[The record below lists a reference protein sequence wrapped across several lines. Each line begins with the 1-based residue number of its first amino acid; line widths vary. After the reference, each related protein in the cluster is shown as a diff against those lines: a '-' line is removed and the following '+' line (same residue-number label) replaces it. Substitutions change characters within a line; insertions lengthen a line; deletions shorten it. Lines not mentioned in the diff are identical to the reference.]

1 MSTVNPQQAAAMT
14 EAPAVFQTDLPFP
27 NRRQGKVRDIYRL
40 PPRPGSPGSPGIPG
54 ARPRMLIVATDRI
67 SVFDVVLPTAVP
79 GKGRLLTDISTRWF
93 GFIRQRSIIGDHL
106 LSIDPSDLPDLADE
120 QRAMLQ
126 GRIMIG
132 RAAQVIP
139 IEFVVRGYLAG
150 SGWVEY
156 RQSQSVCGIALP
168 AGLQRCGPLPEPI
181 FTPATKATEGHDE
194 NIDFQAACAVAGHAV
209 MEKLRD
215 VAIRIYIEAAEHARS
230 HGIILADTKFE
241 FGHALDADGR
251 PTDEVILIDEVLTP
265 DSSRFWPAD
274 EYEPGR
280 EQHSFDKQYVRNH
293 LLELVKAGKW
303 DKNPPGPPLPEK
315 VVRNTLRRYAEARD
329 RLFGG
334 DR

>member
-1 MSTVNPQQAAAMT
+1 MIDS
-14 EAPAVFQTDLPFP
+14 PAVYQTDLPLP
-27 NRRQGKVRDIYRL
+27 DRRQGKVRDIYRL
-40 PPRPGSPGSPGIPG
+40 PARPGSPASPGSPGSPG
-54 ARPRMLIVATDRI
+54 ARMLIVATDRI

-93 GFIRQRSIIGDHL
+93 AFIRQRNIITDHL
-106 LSIDPSDLPDLADE
+106 LSIDPSDVPDLGEE

-132 RAAQVIP
+132 RAAAVIP

-156 RQSQSVCGIALP
+156 QQAQTVCGIALP
-168 AGLQRCGPLPEPI
+168 AGLERCGPLPEPI

-194 NIDFQAACAVAGHAV
+194 NIDFEAACAIAGREV
-209 MEKLRD
+209 MERLRD
-215 VAIRIYIEAAEHARS
+215 VAVRIYLEAARHAESR
-230 HGIILADTKFE
+230 GIILADTKFE
-241 FGHALDADGR
+241 FGYALDADGR

-274 EYEPGR
+274 EYQPGR

-293 LLELVKAGKW
+293 LLELVEAGKW
-303 DKNPPGPPLPEK
+303 DKNPPGPPLPEE
-315 VVRNTLRRYAEARD
+315 VVNNTLRRYAEARD
-329 RLFGG
+329 RLFGSS
-334 DR
+334 